1 MRIAIEL
8 GHQDA
13 SASSVVDILDF
24 LLEKIILRKNDRF
37 SDALELVERLLV
49 RYPTHVKLYNH
60 KGVILQ
66 KMGCSKEAIEE
77 LLVTIGSRYYTP
89 EAFYHLGLAYLEV
102 GDKKRAAE
110 SFKQTVLLDHSYK
123 DAASRLNKL
132 TRHK

>member
-1 MRIAIEL
+1 MRTAIEL
-8 GHQDA
+8 GQQDA

-24 LLEKIILRKNDRF
+24 LLEKIILRNNDRF
-37 SDALELVERLLV
+37 SDALELVERLLT

-66 KMGCSKEAIEE
+66 KMGRSREAIEQ
-77 LLVTIGSRYYTP
+77 LVVTINSKYYTP
-89 EAFYHLGLAYLEV
+89 ETFYHLGLAYLDV

-110 SFKQTVLLDHSYK
+110 SLKQTVLLDHSYK

-132 TRHK
+132 TPHK